1 MARSGRASAHGATAP
16 FSGETPRHRKNQ
28 ELHPEPPGAQSPRP
42 GSWPRTRRLSAL
54 LNLPSIN
61 VSICSP
67 WMMSE
72 NMGQDPGPRQEEKCT
87 GAFSHTR
94 HTTKMPTLMLTSES
108 RSLTGQDRA
117 LKRNGHSGR
126 TPPTALAS
134 LGAAP
139 SQKQRAPGSKD
150 PEERHA
156 KRPRG
161 KVCGTFTHQGASSE
175 NVLDTS

>member
-28 ELHPEPPGAQSPRP
+28 ELRPEPPGAQSPRP

-156 KRPRG
+156 K
-161 KVCGTFTHQGASSE
+161 
-175 NVLDTS
+175 